1 MQTELSLATV
11 TATQEQV
18 DALLRQLLPAQ
29 GQWSAAAYLWLTDHP
44 ARLIECTDCPGCTR
58 LRSYL
63 GRVV

>member
-18 DALLRQLLPAQ
+18 DALLHQLLPAQ
-29 GQWSAAAYLWLTDHP
+29 GQWSAAAYRWLTDHT
-44 ARLIECTDCPGCTR
+44 ARLIECTDCLGGPR

>member
-18 DALLRQLLPAQ
+18 DALWRPLLPAQ
-29 GQWSAAAYLWLTDHP
+29 GQWSAAACLWLTDHT
-44 ARLIECTDCPGCTR
+44 ARPIEFTDCLGCPR

>member
-29 GQWSAAAYLWLTDHP
+29 GQWSAAAYLWLTDHTT
-44 ARLIECTDCPGCTR
+44 RLIACTACPGCAR

>member
-11 TATQEQV
+11 AATQEQV
-18 DALLRQLLPAQ
+18 DALLHQLLPAQ
-29 GQWSAAAYLWLTDHP
+29 GQWSAAAYRWLTDHT
-44 ARLIECTDCPGCTR
+44 ACLIECTDCLGCPR